1 MPVCSS
7 APTSV
12 GATAGTMGGI
22 PASLGQPGH
31 PYRSPLIQE
40 PPRMDRLTSCRT
52 FIARRRA
59 GLLVP
64 VLAVLIGG
72 CTAAGTPSGAAQAT
86 SPATVAVGAP
96 VVGAPAASLIGP
108 AVAPVPNG
116 LATSGAGSSSGTSAA
131 IAYPYPGVGASA
143 GLAPDHEL
151 VVSGAGW
158 ANVKGDLSDR
168 STAQRSA
175 LAAAL
180 ADAKAQ
186 AQAAAADAG
195 VTLGGVISL
204 SVSVG
209 GNYVMPMG
217 VLEAPT
223 APSTG
228 GGTVV
233 PPAAGGS
240 APNVPTTEQ
249 LEVTVTVAY
258 SIS

>member
-1 MPVCSS
+1 
-7 APTSV
+7 
-12 GATAGTMGGI
+12 
-22 PASLGQPGH
+22 
-31 PYRSPLIQE
+31 
-40 PPRMDRLTSCRT
+40 MDRLTSCRT
-52 FIARRRA
+52 FMTRRRA

-72 CTAAGTPSGAAQAT
+72 CTAAGPPSGAAHTT

-96 VVGAPAASLIGP
+96 VLGAPAASLIGP

-116 LATSGAGSSSGTSAA
+116 LATSGAGSSSEASAA
-131 IAYPYPGVGASA
+131 IAYPYPGVGGSA

-158 ANVKGDLSDR
+158 ANVKVDLNDR
-168 STAQRSA
+168 TAAQRSA

-180 ADAKAQ
+180 SDAKAQ

-217 VLEAPT
+217 VLEPPT
-223 APSTG
+223 VPSTG

-240 APNVPTTEQ
+240 ALNVPTTEQ